1 MKSYNV
7 KSNAKRFA
15 RQLVAKFPGY
25 IADEPM
31 PVIPGAK
38 EWFPHVAAPTK
49 VLAAGIPEEI
59 SGTAY
64 VNGRLAVAA
73 AASLAEPVTVL
84 AGKATGKAVEATV
97 TIAEAAAMT
106 PAAMKAAVADLP
118 PTKST
123 PEEIAARRAARRARI
138 AEPKPAKVAKETKAD
153 IIIGL
158 VSRPDGAT
166 QAELETATG
175 WQRHTLRGYIAG
187 TLRKRGH
194 DIVLKKIKGEETRYM
209 ILAERDR

>member
-1 MKSYNV
+1 
-7 KSNAKRFA
+7 
-15 RQLVAKFPGY
+15 
-25 IADEPM
+25 
-31 PVIPGAK
+31 
-38 EWFPHVAAPTK
+38 
-49 VLAAGIPEEI
+49 
-59 SGTAY
+59 
-64 VNGRLAVAA
+64 
-73 AASLAEPVTVL
+73 
-84 AGKATGKAVEATV
+84 
-97 TIAEAAAMT
+97 MT

-118 PTKST
+118 LTKST

-138 AEPKPAKVAKETKAD
+138 AEPKPAKVAKATKAD

-158 VSRPDGAT
+158 VSRLDGAT

>member
-15 RQLVAKFPGY
+15 RQLAERFPGY

-118 PTKST
+118 LTKST

-138 AEPKPAKVAKETKAD
+138 AEPKPAKVAKATKAD